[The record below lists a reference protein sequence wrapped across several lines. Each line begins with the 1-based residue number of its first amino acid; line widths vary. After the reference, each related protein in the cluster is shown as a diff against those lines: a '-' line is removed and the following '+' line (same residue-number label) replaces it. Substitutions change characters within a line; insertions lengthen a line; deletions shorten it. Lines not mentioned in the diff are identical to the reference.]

1 MSMGK
6 LRKPA
11 KKEASQ
17 KSVRLWQ
24 PGKMQAFEENLRFA
38 RDGLD
43 SSPFVLL
50 Y

>member
-11 KKEASQ
+11 KKEAFQ
-17 KSVRLWQ
+17 RLVRLW
-24 PGKMQAFEENLRFA
+24 PPEKIQAFEENLRLA
-38 RDGLD
+38 QDGLD

>member
-11 KKEASQ
+11 KKEAFQ
-17 KSVRLWQ
+17 RFVRLW
-24 PGKMQAFEENLRFA
+24 PTGKMQAFEENLRFA
-38 RDGLD
+38 QDGLD